1 MLVQRVGRYL
11 DFDPSAAAGDDRE
24 HRAGRIGDP
33 HIVLELG
40 HMLLGRRLFRERPRQ
55 HEFGLEHRASALDH
69 AVERGRHPADYGVPN
84 PALDVLDDLPG
95 RTLVPAPIDRL
106 GGHPELD
113 YEVCRIIMR
122 LRLAALFS
130 AQPTKPVPLVAHD
143 YPGIGAADK
152 CATL

>member
-1 MLVQRVGRYL
+1 LCWSWAIC
-11 DFDPSAAAGDDRE
+11 FSAAAF
-24 HRAGRIGDP
+24 
-33 HIVLELG
+33 
-40 HMLLGRRLFRERPRQ
+40 FRERPRQ

-69 AVERGRHPADYGVPN
+69 AVERGRHPADYWVPN

-113 YEVCRIIMR
+113 YEVCRIILR
-122 LRLAALFS
+122 LRLAAFLS
-130 AQPTKPVPLVAHD
+130 PQPKKRVLIVAHD